1 MKTLRNFLCGFVM
14 LTALTA
20 SAAEKYRIQDQTGNA
35 SWYGIAHQGH
45 RMANGERFDR
55 RKLTAASRVMPL
67 GTRVLVSFNGRSIV
81 VTVTDRGPYHH
92 SDRVIDLSEAAAWRI
107 GLRPVGVGRVTVE
120 PIFVETQIS
129 LENFQEL
136 RYK

>member
-1 MKTLRNFLCGFVM
+1 MKTLRNFLCAIAI

-35 SWYGIAHQGH
+35 SWYGIAHQGK
-45 RMANGERFDR
+45 RMANGDRFDR

-67 GTRVLVSFNGRSIV
+67 GTRVLVSFNGRMIV

-92 SDRVIDLSEAAAWRI
+92 PDRVIDLSEAAAWWI
-107 GLRPVGVGRVTVE
+107 GLRPVGVGKVTVQ
-120 PIFVETQIS
+120 PILVETQIS
-129 LENFQEL
+129 LDNLSEL
-136 RYK
+136 R